1 MGNAFGLVFLTLP
14 IGIADP
20 ARRLRAIQKEIDE
33 LKGSPEARRCAKPRL
48 PQRLAATA
56 TPHPGG
62 PLRGRP
68 DLPTRRGGERRNV
81 VSIMHESPVAV
92 SETEA
97 LDAYS
102 STVTAVAQRVLP
114 AVASLR
120 VRRSSRSFDGG
131 AGSGVVITPDG
142 FLVTSAHVVAQAGAA
157 TASFI
162 DGSEYELDVVGAD
175 PLSDLAIARARA
187 AKLEPIQIGNADNLR
202 VGQLVVAIG
211 NPLGFSGSVTSG
223 VVSGLGRSLATADGN
238 GHRRFIEDVIQ
249 TDAALN
255 PGNSGGA
262 LADWQA
268 RLVGVNTAVAGM
280 GLGLAVPINKTTQAI
295 LAALMRS
302 GRVRRAFLG
311 IAGGTRP
318 LPPAIAQRLGR
329 KAGVEVQEVVAG
341 SPAAASLRG
350 GDIIVSVGDVPVG
363 KAGDLQR
370 LMVEAQIGSKLGL
383 SILRG
388 GRLMTLEVVPVELA

>member
-1 MGNAFGLVFLTLP
+1 MAV
-14 IGIADP
+14 IA
-20 ARRLRAIQKEIDE
+20 LE
-33 LKGSPEARRCAKPRL
+33 RCI
-48 PQRLAATA
+48 T
-56 TPHPGG
+56 GG
-62 PLRGRP
+62 
-68 DLPTRRGGERRNV
+68 
-81 VSIMHESPVAV
+81 VAV
-92 SETEA
+92 HA
-97 LDAYS
+97 
-102 STVTAVAQRVLP
+102 P
-114 AVASLR
+114 G
-120 VRRSSRSFDGG
+120 VRQDLVNLNEGG
-131 AGSGVVITPDG
+131 AGSGVVITVDG

-157 TASFI
+157 TASFL

-175 PLSDLAIARARA
+175 ALSDLAIARARA
-187 AKLEPIQIGNADNLR
+187 STLQPIQIGNADDLK

-211 NPLGFSGSVTSG
+211 NPMGFSGSVTSG

-262 LADWQA
+262 LADWRA

-295 LAALMRS
+295 LSALMRN
-302 GRVRRAFLG
+302 GRVRRAYLG

-318 LPPAIAQRLGR
+318 LPPAMALRLGR

-341 SPAAASLRG
+341 SPAAAASLRG
-350 GDIIVSVGDVPVG
+350 GDIIVSVGEVAVA

-370 LMVEAQIGSKLGL
+370 LMVETKIGVRLPL
-383 SILRG
+383 TILRADK
-388 GRLMTLEVVPVELA
+388 LVTIEVVPVELA